1 MKTSNGFSL
10 IEMLAATVLL
20 GVLITAVLAPL
31 TQLFQNTR
39 DSGQALR
46 VTTQA
51 QEVIESIRG
60 QWKSYPANPDPVNP
74 SSDLNNQSRIDSRN
88 RYDRT
93 CSIALSQLNGVAQ
106 AVTVRA
112 LDRNGAVTG
121 AALTLSTCSNPLP
134 APLASPAIFPMKRL
148 TVTTTTADGS
158 RSNLTIDIPRP

>member
-1 MKTSNGFSL
+1 MKTSDGFSL

-31 TQLFQNTR
+31 TQLFQNTG
-39 DSGQALR
+39 DNGQALR

-60 QWKSYPANPDPVNP
+60 QWRSYPASFNVNNL
-74 SSDLNNQSRIDSRN
+74 DQNAQRRVDSRN

-93 CSIALSQLNGVAQ
+93 CSIPLSQLNGITQ
-106 AVTVRA
+106 AVTMRA

-121 AALTLSTCSNPLP
+121 APLTLSTCSNPLP
-134 APLASPAIFPMKRL
+134 TPQTNPVIFPMKRL
-148 TVTTTTADGS
+148 TITTTTADGS
-158 RSNLTIDIPRP
+158 RSNLTVDIPRP